1 MAVRLRTARPRRQAG
16 LLRVLVIAVLAALGG
31 TVVWNS
37 LQYSAAHGK
46 GSATISGQAG
56 QAAGF

>member
-1 MAVRLRTARPRRQAG
+1 MAVLRRTRGRRQAG
-16 LLRVLVIAVLAALGG
+16 LLRALVVAVLAVLGG

-46 GSATISGQAG
+46 GSDQVGRNR
-56 QAAGF
+56 

>member
-16 LLRVLVIAVLAALGG
+16 LLLVIAVLAALGG

-46 GSATISGQAG
+46 GSATISGQVS